1 MPNRNHTSVIITL
14 LITLGFFIN
23 PGSANSQVNYQR
35 FTPEEMNWSEYDL
48 TGWRFGINMGL
59 YFANQS
65 TAQYYS
71 GLPENENN
79 IAYVLNNYYWYQDV
93 NQQLNS
99 RKILRNPSGIPPQWT
114 GEYNNWRAEYNVNV
128 GDTSKWWIYYPTNL
142 KYDAAISPGFYAK
155 YNFNNTTGV
164 FIQSNYVKLTT
175 SGIFQ
180 MVIDSITGFSEPA
193 LRPGYIKGV
202 EERVNI
208 DVGISKFYRTGQLT
222 NVFIETG
229 FHLNSTR
236 VLENRI
242 QIGQKEFTI
251 INRYLNQNYVP
262 NTNLTEYNV
271 YQGGLGFGIFLNG
284 GVKFILGENISI
296 DPGVQLF
303 WKKVNLEGYDDF
315 GLNYYTY
322 IRMIFN
328 LFGEM

>member
-1 MPNRNHTSVIITL
+1 MPKRKLNVYIFLAAVAIML
-14 LITLGFFIN
+14 LMPLKN
-23 PGSANSQVNYQR
+23 PAQVAYQR
-35 FTPEEMNWSEYDL
+35 FTPEEMNWSEYNL

-59 YFANQS
+59 YFANKS
-65 TAQYYS
+65 SARYYS
-71 GLPENENN
+71 GLPQNENN
-79 IAYVLNNYYWYQDV
+79 IAWVLNNYYWYQEV

-99 RKILRNPSGIPPQWT
+99 RHILKSNNIPPQWN
-114 GEYNNWRAEYNVNV
+114 GAFQEWRSIYDVGV
-128 GDTSKWWIYYPTNL
+128 GDTTKWWIYYPTNM

-208 DVGISKFYRTGQLT
+208 DIGISKFYRTGQIT
-222 NVFIETG
+222 SVFIETG
-229 FHLNSTR
+229 FHLNSTK

-242 QIGQKEFTI
+242 QIGNKEFNI
-251 INRYLNQNYVP
+251 VNRYLNQNFVP
-262 NTNLTEYNV
+262 NTNITEYNV

-284 GVKFILGENISI
+284 GVKFILAESISI

-303 WKKVNLEGYDDF
+303 WKNINLEGYNDF

-328 LFGEM
+328 LFGEN